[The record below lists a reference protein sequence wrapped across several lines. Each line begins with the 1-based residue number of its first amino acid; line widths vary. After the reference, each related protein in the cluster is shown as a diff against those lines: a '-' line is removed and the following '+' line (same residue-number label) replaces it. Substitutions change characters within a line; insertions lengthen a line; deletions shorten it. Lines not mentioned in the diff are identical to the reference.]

1 MRIYIKKSK
10 DSEEKWI
17 NNRIQYLSISYDS
30 KTNKYILVD
39 DYLTEASFLKIENNN
54 YIICEGTNCDNSRYR
69 RLIRKFLIKEKL
81 IKEE

>member
-10 DSEEKWI
+10 DSEEKYI
-17 NNRIQYLSISYDS
+17 KSRIQYISISFDP

-54 YIICEGTNCDNSRYR
+54 YIIYEGTSCDNPRYR
-69 RLIRKFLIKEKL
+69 KLIKKFLIQEKL